1 MKKYALLFTAGFVSA
16 TTCANPIVQQNNPAQ
31 QTSPI
36 QQGTFSDARLFLAET
51 QTKLEKINRLNSKAA
66 WVYNNFITDD
76 SAEIAAHFNELSTA
90 AYVKAATDAAQYN
103 DYPLDPA
110 TRRKLDLL
118 RMSLTLP
125 APQNEQENTELATI
139 QTKLEG
145 MYGKG
150 KYCTS
155 EDKCLDLTA
164 MSKIMAT
171 SRDADELLDI
181 WQGWRQV
188 SPPMRPL
195 YEREVELANKG
206 AQELGFANLS
216 QMWRSKYDMPAED
229 FPKELDRLWG
239 QVKPL
244 YDSLQCH
251 VKAKL
256 GEHYGEKVVPQD
268 KPIPAHLLGNMWA
281 QTWGNIYDLVKPE
294 GPDNSIDLTK
304 QLEIHNYDEL
314 KMVKTAEN
322 FFSSLGFAPLPETF
336 YQRSLFIKPVDHNVV
351 CHASAWDLDDKDDI
365 RIKMC
370 IQKTGEDFSTI
381 HHELGHNYYQ
391 RAYKDQPLLFRGS
404 ANDGFHEAVGDTIAL
419 SITPQYLK
427 QIGLIDKIPDPTN
440 DLGML
445 MRQALD
451 KIAFLPFGLLVDQWR
466 WKVFA
471 GDVAPEDYNKLW
483 WELREKYQGVRAP
496 IARDVNAF
504 DPGAKYHI
512 PGNVPYTRY
521 FLAFIQQFQFHKA
534 LCEIAD
540 NKGPIHRCSIYGSKA
555 AGKRLKETL
564 AMGLSR
570 PWQEAME
577 KMTGQQEM
585 DASAI
590 LDYFAPLKVWLDQQ
604 NKDRNCG

>member
-1 MKKYALLFTAGFVSA
+1 MLLFALGIANTAA
-16 TTCANPIVQQNNPAQ
+16 HANPIYINPIVQQFNPVQ
-31 QTSPI
+31 QSDPT
-36 QQGTFSDARLFLAET
+36 QGPADAKQFLTET
-51 QTKLEKINRLNSKAA
+51 QAKLEKLNRLSSKAA

-76 SAEIAAHFNELSTA
+76 SAEISSHFNELSTA
-90 AYVKAATDAAQYN
+90 AYVKAATDAAKFN
-103 DYPLDPA
+103 DYPLDPD
-110 TRRKLDLL
+110 TRRQLDLL
-118 RMSLTLP
+118 RTSLTLP
-125 APQNEQENTELATI
+125 APQNEKENTELANI
-139 QTKLEG
+139 QTELEG

-150 KYCTS
+150 KYCPS
-155 EDKCLDLTA
+155 EDKCLDLSE

-171 SRDADELLDI
+171 SRNADELLDI
-181 WQGWRQV
+181 WQGWRTI

-206 AQELGFANLS
+206 AEELGFANLS
-216 QMWRSKYDMPAED
+216 ELWRSKYDMPADD
-229 FPKELDRLWG
+229 FPEELDRLWG

-268 KPIPAHLLGNMWA
+268 KAIPAHLLGNMWA
-281 QTWGNIYDLVKPE
+281 QTWGNVYDLVKPT

-304 QLEIHNYDEL
+304 QLALHNYDEM

-322 FFSSLGFAPLPETF
+322 FFSSLGFAPLPDTF
-336 YQRSLFIKPVDHNVV
+336 YKRSLFIKPVDHDVV

-370 IQKTGEDFSTI
+370 IEKTGEDFSTI

-391 RAYKDQPLLFRGS
+391 RAYKDQPLVYRGS
-404 ANDGFHEAVGDTIAL
+404 ANDGFHEAIGDTVAL
-419 SITPQYLK
+419 SITPKYLK
-427 QIGLIDKIPDPTN
+427 QIGLIEEIPDPAN
-440 DLGML
+440 DLGLL
-445 MRQALD
+445 MHQALD

-471 GDVAPEDYNKLW
+471 GEVGPEDYNKLW

-496 IARDVNAF
+496 IEREADAF

-512 PGNVPYTRY
+512 PGNTPYTRY

-534 LCEIAD
+534 LCETAGD
-540 NKGPIHRCSIYGSKA
+540 KGPIHRCSIYGSKE

-564 AMGLSR
+564 TLGQSL
-570 PWQEAME
+570 PWQIAME
-577 KMTGQQEM
+577 KLAGQPEM

-604 NKDRNCG
+604 NKERNCG

>member
-1 MKKYALLFTAGFVSA
+1 MFALGITHA
-16 TTCANPIVQQNNPAQ
+16 TTQANPMVQQLNPVQ

-36 QQGTFSDARLFLAET
+36 QGGNLTDARLFLAET
-51 QTKLEKINRLNSKAA
+51 QAKLEKINILSSKAA
-66 WVYNNFITDD
+66 WIYNNFITDD
-76 SAEIAAHFNELSTA
+76 SAEISAHFNELSTA
-90 AYVKAATDAAQYN
+90 SYVKAATDAAQYN
-103 DYPLDPA
+103 DYPLDPV

-118 RMSLTLP
+118 RTSLTLP
-125 APQNEQENTELATI
+125 APQNAQENTELATI
-139 QTKLEG
+139 QTQLEG

-150 KYCTS
+150 KYCPS
-155 EDKCLDLTA
+155 EDKCLDLTE

-171 SRDADELLDI
+171 SRNADELLEI
-181 WQGWRQV
+181 WQGWRQI
-188 SPPMRPL
+188 SPPMRAL
-195 YEREVELANKG
+195 YEREIELANKG

-216 QMWRSKYDMPAED
+216 EMWRSKYDMPVDD
-229 FPKELDRLWG
+229 FPIELDRLWG

-256 GEHYGEKVVPQD
+256 GEFYGKDIVPQD

-281 QTWGNIYDLVKPE
+281 QTWGNVYDLVKPT
-294 GPDNSIDLTK
+294 GPDSSIDLTK
-304 QLEIHNYDEL
+304 QLELHNYDEM

-322 FFSSLGFAPLPETF
+322 FFSSLGFAPLPDTF
-336 YQRSLFIKPVDHNVV
+336 YQRSLFIKPADRDVV
-351 CHASAWDLDDKDDI
+351 CHASAWDIDDKDDI

-419 SITPQYLK
+419 SITPKYLK
-427 QIGLIDKIPDPTN
+427 QIGLINKIPDPAN

-471 GDVAPEDYNKLW
+471 GEVAPEDYNKLW

-496 IARDVNAF
+496 VARDANAF

-534 LCEIAD
+534 LCEIAGD
-540 NKGPIHRCSIYGSKA
+540 QGPIHRCSIYGSKT
-555 AGKRLKETL
+555 AGKRLKDTL
-564 AMGLSR
+564 TLGLSR
-570 PWQEAME
+570 PWQDAME
-577 KMTGQQEM
+577 KLTGQREM

-590 LDYFAPLKVWLDQQ
+590 LDYFAPLKAWLDQQ